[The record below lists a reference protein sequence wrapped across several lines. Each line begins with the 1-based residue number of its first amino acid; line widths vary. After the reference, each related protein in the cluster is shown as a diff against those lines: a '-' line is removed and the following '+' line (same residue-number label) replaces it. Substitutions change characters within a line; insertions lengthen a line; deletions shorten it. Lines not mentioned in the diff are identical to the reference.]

1 MRAVSPCFTPGTLIA
16 TEHGRRAIEQLS
28 PGDRVVT
35 RDNGL
40 KRVMWIGRRDVSYT
54 ELADNPGLQPI
65 LVKARA
71 FGEGL
76 PHRDM
81 LVSPQHRFLVGP
93 RVSPFM
99 GGQDE
104 ALISARHLVDRQKVM
119 AVPALGVSYI
129 HILCNAHEV
138 ILADGTWTESFHPD
152 DEIIRAIAPL
162 QRREILGLFP
172 EVATMGAAKRFP
184 PARPIVKSRFDS

>member
-1 MRAVSPCFTPGTLIA
+1 M
-16 TEHGRRAIEQLS
+16 S
-28 PGDRVVT
+28 PGDRIVT

-40 KRVMWIGRRDVSYT
+40 KRVMWIGRRDLSYT
-54 ELADNPGLQPI
+54 DLAENPGLHPI
-65 LVKARA
+65 LVRAGA

-76 PHRDM
+76 PHRD
-81 LVSPQHRFLVGP
+81 LIVSPQHRFLVGP
-93 RVSPFM
+93 QVSPFM
-99 GGQDE
+99 GGADE
-104 ALISARHLVDRQKVM
+104 ALVSARHLVDRQNIQKV
-119 AVPALGVSYI
+119 AALGVSYI

-172 EVATMGAAKRFP
+172 EVATMGAARRFP